1 MTEKERLHQLLER
14 WINNHP
20 MFTNA
25 EDMDERLDIFKIHLQ
40 GIYPPHKMQDAG
52 FRNQAANEVC
62 ELADHVFDQG
72 FLQLAGALT
81 VSFNEYVIVPQKDD
95 RLSLNLNLRILDYA
109 RKGQN
114 DVVSAKMLIV
124 LTGYAAKLND
134 RPLARRFIAD
144 YKDMVRTGAIAKEN
158 AFKFP
163 DI

>member
-1 MTEKERLHQLLER
+1 MAEKERLHQLLER
-14 WINNHP
+14 WINNHL
-20 MFTNA
+20 MFADT
-25 EDMDERLDIFKIHLQ
+25 EDMEERLDIFKIHLQ
-40 GIYPPHKMQDAG
+40 SIYPAHKMKDAD

-62 ELADHVFDQG
+62 ELADTVFDQG
-72 FLQLAGALT
+72 FLRLAGALT

-114 DVVSAKMLIV
+114 DAVSARILIV
-124 LTGYAAKLND
+124 LTGYAARLND

-144 YKDMVRTGAIAKEN
+144 YKDMVRTGAIAKKDE
-158 AFKFP
+158 FKFP